1 MFVVLVLHKID
12 NRNLIEI
19 PFDNF
24 KVLDT
29 RMLHCLKF
37 LSI

>member
-19 PFDNF
+19 PLGNF

-29 RMLHCLKF
+29 RIPQWRKLF
-37 LSI
+37 